1 MSEIASLNKGWTPPQ
16 VSQTGRRV
24 DTTANPKSSARAES
38 SSDVQTSRETPK
50 VQSGEKTPKTLSRW
64 IKSGDLFAIGTRF
77 KFDIKTQEIHAEIVD
92 NRTGDVIMKIP
103 YRDLVEML
111 SVSESRGN
119 AINITA

>member
-38 SSDVQTSRETPK
+38 SSDVQTSRE
-50 VQSGEKTPKTLSRW
+50 TPKTLSRW